1 MFKIGKFAM
10 ALFAA
15 SALASCG
22 VSGFLGSEPKG
33 GSQAAY
39 EGNVMARDGTP
50 LYTLVYLPSGP
61 GPHPALVMR
70 SPYDIPS
77 DPPGGISAE
86 VDDDDTAAAVSAW
99 KPVLDRGY
107 AVVMQNTRGRH
118 RSGGEDSLF
127 LTDREDGYDLAA
139 WVTAQPWSDGRFAV
153 VGDSADGFSGLLMAA
168 ARPPGLK
175 GVFVQASCGSLLTD
189 GVIRRTGA
197 MQVETLV
204 PWFLAQAEDAGPD
217 HRKLLGSAG
226 SGDLAVRAER
236 MAERLARQLRPKPEE
251 WLPRPLAGH
260 PEISALL
267 PKWATFIGESGY
279 AERAAY
285 LDAIADIEV
294 PVFHVGLWQDVF
306 IDCTIEGFSRLHRRR
321 GDQRL
326 LVFEGT
332 HYDIDKPSTWGRS
345 PMLDWLDEVV
355 RGRAPDRPADASVAF
370 AVEGGGQ
377 VMRTATS
384 WPPLA
389 SVQTLYLQPGGN
401 LTVTPPKDAFALGT
415 YEADATRPLL
425 TQGGRNLVVEAG
437 ALLQDEPGRS
447 SDVIAFRA
455 TPVAADTILAG
466 PVTLTATLTSTAADA
481 DLAARLVAVS
491 PDGERQLIADGLARA
506 RYRAGRAKP
515 SALTPGV
522 PVAVRVEIGHVARR
536 LPAGHRLE
544 LYLSGSNFPR
554 WDTNPNRDVDPVLAT
569 GSTPARVSLQTDPAE
584 PARLEYGVL
593 AGP

>member
-1 MFKIGKFAM
+1 
-10 ALFAA
+10 
-15 SALASCG
+15 
-22 VSGFLGSEPKG
+22 
-33 GSQAAY
+33 
-39 EGNVMARDGTP
+39 
-50 LYTLVYLPSGP
+50 
-61 GPHPALVMR
+61 
-70 SPYDIPS
+70 
-77 DPPGGISAE
+77 
-86 VDDDDTAAAVSAW
+86 
-99 KPVLDRGY
+99 
-107 AVVMQNTRGRH
+107 
-118 RSGGEDSLF
+118 
-127 LTDREDGYDLAA
+127 
-139 WVTAQPWSDGRFAV
+139 
-153 VGDSADGFSGLLMAA
+153 
-168 ARPPGLK
+168 
-175 GVFVQASCGSLLTD
+175 
-189 GVIRRTGA
+189 
-197 MQVETLV
+197 
-204 PWFLAQAEDAGPD
+204 
-217 HRKLLGSAG
+217 
-226 SGDLAVRAER
+226 
-236 MAERLARQLRPKPEE
+236 
-251 WLPRPLAGH
+251 
-260 PEISALL
+260 
-267 PKWATFIGESGY
+267 
-279 AERAAY
+279 
-285 LDAIADIEV
+285 
-294 PVFHVGLWQDVF
+294 
-306 IDCTIEGFSRLHRRR
+306 
-321 GDQRL
+321 
-326 LVFEGT
+326 
-332 HYDIDKPSTWGRS
+332 
-345 PMLDWLDEVV
+345 
-355 RGRAPDRPADASVAF
+355 
-370 AVEGGGQ
+370 
-377 VMRTATS
+377 MRTATS

-569 GSTPARVSLQTDPAE
+569 DSTPARVSLQTDPAE